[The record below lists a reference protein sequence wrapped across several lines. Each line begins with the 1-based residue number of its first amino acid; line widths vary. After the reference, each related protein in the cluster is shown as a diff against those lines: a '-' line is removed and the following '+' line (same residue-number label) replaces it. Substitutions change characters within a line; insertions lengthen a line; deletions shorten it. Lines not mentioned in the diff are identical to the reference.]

1 MITKSYHQRIGPS
14 VNQNFGKSGNNIILV
29 DPNNLPT
36 STTENP
42 NYQTTNSPLR
52 TTNDPWGLGDYDY
65 DYDGW

>member
-1 MITKSYHQRIGPS
+1 M
-14 VNQNFGKSGNNIILV
+14 NQNFGKSGNNIILV

-42 NYQTTNSPLR
+42 NYQTTNNPLR
-52 TTNDPWGLGDYDY
+52 TTNNPWGDYDY

>member
-1 MITKSYHQRIGPS
+1 MNR
-14 VNQNFGKSGNNIILV
+14 NFGKSGNVYLV

-42 NYQTTNSPLR
+42 NYQTSNNPR
-52 TTNDPWGLGDYDY
+52 GFNVADY